1 MKKVFAIFALL
12 CLICV
17 TVNAQKTAT
26 WKGGTPGKPTDWSC
40 PTNWKEGRVPN
51 EFSNVVIPDVST
63 STWAY
68 PVIEEGVV
76 EIFSLQCAPNA
87 RLDTRGN
94 ARVILLD
101 VATSRNEGVAQSRSR
116 TEHLVVA
123 RN

>member
-1 MKKVFAIFALL
+1 MKKVLAIFALL
-12 CLICV
+12 CLICGAA
-17 TVNAQKTAT
+17 NAQKNAT
-26 WKGGTPGKPTDWSC
+26 WKGGTPGKPSDWNC
-40 PTNWKEGRVPN
+40 ATNWKEGRVPN

-68 PVIEEGVV
+68 PVIENGVV

-101 VATSRNEGVAQSRSR
+101 APSNRNEGIAQTRIR
-116 TEHLVVA
+116 YDNLTTA